1 MTLPLTLPSGR
12 QLRDFRAEDLAAY
25 QALRSEAKFGRFYAA
40 EDCSP
45 ARSAELLQMFMAQ
58 AQQRPRQRF
67 QLAIVSAAD
76 ELMGS
81 CGVRIEA
88 PGQGSIGC
96 ELGRHWQG
104 SGAALEAARAIVAF
118 GFCEL
123 GLQQIY
129 ADTKAGNLA
138 ALRLCR
144 QLGMRPEPT
153 GTAGAEGVRLLLARE
168 DWQAEGEA

>member
-1 MTLPLTLPSGR
+1 MSLVLTLVSGR
-12 QLRDFRAEDLAAY
+12 QLRDFCAEDLAAY

-81 CGVRIEA
+81 CGVRMEA

-96 ELGRHWQG
+96 ELGRRWQG

-118 GFCEL
+118 GFGEL
-123 GLQQIY
+123 GLQKIY

-144 QLGMRPEPT
+144 QLGMRPDTTEA
-153 GTAGAEGVRLLLARE
+153 AGADGVRLVLARG
-168 DWQAEGEA
+168 DWRVAGAA